1 MRWPTILEDAR
12 ALDALADAIKD
23 DHADVRKQAIW
34 AIGRIH

>member
-1 MRWPTILEDAR
+1 MIEDAR

-23 DHADVRKQAIW
+23 DHADVREKAIW